1 MTLGYEDWLR
11 ELKLFY
17 MEKIRLQEELRVA
30 FHCLKGGT
38 SKKGTDSL
46 AESHLIGKGK
56 MVSNSKRGELNCM

>member
-1 MTLGYEDWLR
+1 LTLGYEDWLR

-56 MVSNSKRGELNCM
+56 MV